1 MEARAC
7 PQAAAHPRCPAR
19 PRGTGP
25 VAEPRG
31 DGSGTDSSVSPRLH
45 ARRAAA
51 ATGSRPDAAGRAD
64 TQDWLGQTP
73 GPAQTPGPGLSQHLF
88 ILPFPQPTLFLFL
101 LSSRRAA
108 PGFWLRDA
116 RGGSS
121 KPEKLHFL
129 SLSWQREGGKAGASL
144 IGINTVTSYL
154 LLPNEETRGCCGHRT
169 GRLLLPALGRDL
181 RVHLELVISIGF
193 PASLE
198 GAVIFTPSAPTADP
212 ISCFADV
219 PKYH

>member
-88 ILPFPQPTLFLFL
+88 ILPFLQPTLFSF
-101 LSSRRAA
+101 SSPPEGQHRVSGCGMQEEAAANQKSFIFCPFPGREKGGRR
-108 PGFWLRDA
+108 
-116 RGGSS
+116 
-121 KPEKLHFL
+121 EH
-129 SLSWQREGGKAGASL
+129 
-144 IGINTVTSYL
+144 
-154 LLPNEETRGCCGHRT
+154 H
-169 GRLLLPALGRDL
+169 
-181 RVHLELVISIGF
+181 
-193 PASLE
+193 
-198 GAVIFTPSAPTADP
+198 
-212 ISCFADV
+212 
-219 PKYH
+219 